1 MNLLQELKENYRYSD
16 LYLPD
21 ERYEKH
27 LYRLRT
33 EPLTQELVDYLCS
46 QIDNPRNKRDCQL
59 RFIHLQPLFLN
70 PTTQNFDLKE
80 YIYEHI
86 VKSRR
91 IWLKFFY
98 IRTYTL
104 FANEQELIPIMQKF
118 ENALK
123 KSHDSEDY
131 EQILSNGGLPF
142 LCKKYGYECF
152 YQALETAKKEYLQ
165 IDPLLRGH
173 FTLDENGDFV
183 EVLSNKEVHERY
195 DAWLSKKGFR

>member
-46 QIDNPRNKRDCQL
+46 QIDNPRSKRDCQL

-118 ENALK
+118 ENVLK

-131 EQILSNGGLPF
+131 EQILSSGGLPF
-142 LCKKYGYECF
+142 LCNKYGYECF

-195 DAWLSKKGFR
+195 DNKIKKKGFR

>member
-46 QIDNPRNKRDCQL
+46 QIDNPRSKRDCQL

-118 ENALK
+118 EM
-123 KSHDSEDY
+123 Y
-131 EQILSNGGLPF
+131 
-142 LCKKYGYECF
+142 
-152 YQALETAKKEYLQ
+152 
-165 IDPLLRGH
+165 
-173 FTLDENGDFV
+173 
-183 EVLSNKEVHERY
+183 
-195 DAWLSKKGFR
+195 